1 MKLKMAQLVEK
12 TGVPKSTILYYIKE
26 GLLPQPQKLKQ
37 NVCLYDPEYVERI
50 KFLKFLQQ
58 NYGKSIAELKA
69 AVCAHEYDFSKGSD
83 ILIDFLEKLSGT
95 KADSAKMNIVQLSEY
110 TGVDQGLI
118 MELIAKKIL
127 VPMIEGIYD
136 EKDAQMAV
144 IFAKLIASG
153 WSIDFFERYSKL
165 AGELASFSS
174 GKILEMKKRLKEE
187 GDVDNQNY
195 HLMFDLALN
204 VQPYIIN
211 RLGILE
217 HKKVG
222 QNGLEEGSEKG

>member
-1 MKLKMAQLVEK
+1 M
-12 TGVPKSTILYYIKE
+12 
-26 GLLPQPQKLKQ
+26 
-37 NVCLYDPEYVERI
+37 
-50 KFLKFLQQ
+50 
-58 NYGKSIAELKA
+58 
-69 AVCAHEYDFSKGSD
+69 
-83 ILIDFLEKLSGT
+83 
-95 KADSAKMNIVQLSEY
+95 
-110 TGVDQGLI
+110 
-118 MELIAKKIL
+118 
-127 VPMIEGIYD
+127 
-136 EKDAQMAV
+136 
-144 IFAKLIASG
+144 
-153 WSIDFFERYSKL
+153 